1 MIQLLLLA
9 VSLLVLYFVI
19 RKAVHHGI
27 LDADDARRAVERE
40 VSLDQAMREG
50 KHPDAP
56 TS

>member
-9 VSLLVLYFVI
+9 ASLLITYFVI

-27 LDADDARRAVERE
+27 LDADDTRAARERQDR
-40 VSLDQAMREG
+40 LDTALRDG
-50 KHPDAP
+50 TLPDAP

>member
-1 MIQLLLLA
+1 VIQLPLLA

-27 LDADDARRAVERE
+27 LDAEDARLAEERE
-40 VSLDQAMREG
+40 VSLGRAMREG

-56 TS
+56 TF